1 MNKIVF
7 MFSGQ
12 GSQYYQMGRQLFDQ
26 EPVFQYWLK
35 IANKIYQDETGLSII
50 NELYNPLHLKSDV
63 FSNTLQ
69 THPAIFMVGY
79 AIAQTLLERGIEPSL
94 VLGTSIG
101 EIVAAVFSNVISLEQ
116 GLKIIAAHAKVFL
129 EFNVQGGMLAI
140 FADSKIYDDEPILNK
155 NVQLAARNFHSHFV
169 VSGRSEDLKEVQ
181 SFLKKKNI
189 LCQLL
194 AVSHAFHSSEMD
206 SAKQAFLDTIKG
218 HVSLVNPIFPIVS
231 PAYPGQRIVLSAD
244 YFWNVTR
251 LPIEFQHC
259 IMLLEAANN
268 YHYIDVGPSGS
279 LATFVKYN
287 LTKNSSSKAFVAM
300 NPYGQD
306 IECLSRVVTDLR

>member
-1 MNKIVF
+1 
-7 MFSGQ
+7 
-12 GSQYYQMGRQLFDQ
+12 
-26 EPVFQYWLK
+26 
-35 IANKIYQDETGLSII
+35 
-50 NELYNPLHLKSDV
+50 
-63 FSNTLQ
+63 
-69 THPAIFMVGY
+69 
-79 AIAQTLLERGIEPSL
+79 
-94 VLGTSIG
+94 
-101 EIVAAVFSNVISLEQ
+101 
-116 GLKIIAAHAKVFL
+116 
-129 EFNVQGGMLAI
+129 
-140 FADSKIYDDEPILNK
+140 
-155 NVQLAARNFHSHFV
+155 
-169 VSGRSEDLKEVQ
+169 
-181 SFLKKKNI
+181 
-189 LCQLL
+189 
-194 AVSHAFHSSEMD
+194 MD